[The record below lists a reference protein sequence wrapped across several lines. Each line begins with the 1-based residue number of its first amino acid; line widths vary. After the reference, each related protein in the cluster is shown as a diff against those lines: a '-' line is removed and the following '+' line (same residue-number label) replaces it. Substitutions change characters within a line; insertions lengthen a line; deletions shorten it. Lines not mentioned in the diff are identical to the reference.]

1 MQQANGAAGAGQ
13 PAPSPAA
20 APQAPFPHPG
30 QAAPVQTDMQFGMA
44 QGQPAAANPELSAML
59 DDFFTKG

>member
-1 MQQANGAAGAGQ
+1 MQEANGGTPPAGA
-13 PAPSPAA
+13 SA

-30 QAAPVQTDMQFGMA
+30 QTAAQAAPAANFGIA

-59 DDFFTKG
+59 GDFFTKG